1 MARTPDLERRQELL
15 DRIVVYLADHGLAQA
30 TLRPM
35 ARSLDVSI
43 NRLVHHFGTKEEL
56 LAAAHAACFA
66 MALSGALARNNTPAE
81 RLDVSATVAFEK
93 VEAGWR
99 VTTSK
104 LTLKGVVPSLDAAR
118 FAEIA
123 EGAKSG
129 CPISSAISGNV
140 AISLEITT

>member
-1 MARTPDLERRQELL
+1 MTTRTASATWSGTLLEGSGTITTVESGAIGALPVSWPRRSEAHEG
-15 DRIVVYLADHGLAQA
+15 V
-30 TLRPM
+30 TSP
-35 ARSLDVSI
+35 
-43 NRLVHHFGTKEEL
+43 EEL

-66 MALSGALARNNTPAE
+66 MALSGALARNSTPAE

-104 LTLKGVVPSLDAAR
+104 LTLKGVVPGIEAAK

-129 CPISSAISGNV
+129 CPISSALAGNV
-140 AISLEITT
+140 AISLEILA

>member
-1 MARTPDLERRQELL
+1 MTTRTASATWSGTLLEGSGSITRVESGAIGALPVSWPRRSEAHEG
-15 DRIVVYLADHGLAQA
+15 V
-30 TLRPM
+30 TSP
-35 ARSLDVSI
+35 
-43 NRLVHHFGTKEEL
+43 EEL
-56 LAAAHAACFA
+56 LAAAHASCFA

-123 EGAKSG
+123 DGAKSG